1 MEKLRNFDPKILNQI
16 IWGWVPSSL
25 HLSIFFEV
33 FTISSYYTE
42 NQEKRKQFSFRK
54 TVPLNSGGF
63 QSRVMKDNWW
73 WLRPLCTLT
82 IINIQ
87 IILESKFI
95 LAKSSGTHT
104 KSSLFG
110 ALLYRRSRNYKRG
123 WDSVLGAVLQTQS
136 SLSLGNEEG
145 NGCAAVWGG
154 EKVDRKTTE
163 VGVYIEGL
171 DDGGQV
177 MWQGKA

>member
-1 MEKLRNFDPKILNQI
+1 M
-16 IWGWVPSSL
+16 
-25 HLSIFFEV
+25 
-33 FTISSYYTE
+33 
-42 NQEKRKQFSFRK
+42 
-54 TVPLNSGGF
+54 
-63 QSRVMKDNWW
+63 
-73 WLRPLCTLT
+73 LT
-82 IINIQ
+82 KA
-87 IILESKFI
+87 KFI

-110 ALLYRRSRNYKRG
+110 ALLYRRSRNCKRG
-123 WDSVLGAVLQTQS
+123 WDSVLGAILQTQS

-145 NGCAAVWGG
+145 NGCSAVWGG

-171 DDGGQV
+171 HDGGQV